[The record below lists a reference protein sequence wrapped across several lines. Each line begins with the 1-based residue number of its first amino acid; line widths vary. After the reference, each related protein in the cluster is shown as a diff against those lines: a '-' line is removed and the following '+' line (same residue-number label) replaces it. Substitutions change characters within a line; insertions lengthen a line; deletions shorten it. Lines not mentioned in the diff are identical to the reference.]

1 MKLIKINT
9 FSSVQ
14 VYVGCVLVTFFA
26 IRQLGSCYSMRLLK
40 PKLAA
45 SQGRMSVLQS
55 NVVLHFLS
63 FFTLLFQT
71 QQTRLGSWIRFD
83 FQRCS
88 YFE

>member
-45 SQGRMSVLQS
+45 RVECEFCKAMLFC
-55 NVVLHFLS
+55 LFLS

-83 FQRCS
+83 FQRWS